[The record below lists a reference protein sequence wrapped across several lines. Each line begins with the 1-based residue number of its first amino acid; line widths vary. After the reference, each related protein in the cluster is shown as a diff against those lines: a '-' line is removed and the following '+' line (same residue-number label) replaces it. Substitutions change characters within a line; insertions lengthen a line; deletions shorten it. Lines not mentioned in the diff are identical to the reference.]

1 MEVWPSASVV
11 NHAICKY
18 ALTNYMLDHYSCHLF
33 VTYLQLLFQ
42 AVASLLAWTYQFL
55 AIVINDVLLLVK
67 LHTKSLEMASIFMP
81 SCEIYS
87 VVMDYHVQTFLIMCN
102 IFKNIANTSFCV
114 SVPFQLCLLWI
125 RKTD

>member
-1 MEVWPSASVV
+1 
-11 NHAICKY
+11 
-18 ALTNYMLDHYSCHLF
+18 MLDHYSCHLF

-42 AVASLLAWTYQFL
+42 AVAALLSRAYQFL
-55 AIVINDVLLLVK
+55 ATLNDVLLLVK

-102 IFKNIANTSFCV
+102 VFKNIANTLFCV
-114 SVPFQLCLLWI
+114 SVPFQSCLLWI